1 MLVVIAR
8 KLVNRGGR
16 TSDLC
21 NYWHS
26 TLPLLGMSSPAI
38 NQNGSLPVN
47 MMMQEGMQA
56 LSKILKGPLLEQK
69 RVNMD
74 QATMQVLLGQGQN
87 RKGREAAQHGVHDL
101 NYDQYGIDDTVPT
114 NQIVVETNHDEGI
127 DDPEL
132 HLGDEEGEII
142 FDCGTQELVGSPD
155 KIGEHITQMLE
166 SVLPNGI
173 QSGADGRLH
182 AVVNGDELNITE
194 ESFMDFKEAMSS
206 LGQVQ
211 KLQRHQKEPKPSAE
225 RSAVEK
231 SSDGAHEPYQG
242 QEMALSDENHHQKL
256 ENSNRRNPV
265 GHLEYDYP
273 TTQPRKAPNFTAL
286 MSVKKPLCLFCE
298 YYMVFGEPPRNMIK
312 WYNNN
317 YEYDDLPRTEEKLQH
332 KNRRKRNR

>member
-1 MLVVIAR
+1 M
-8 KLVNRGGR
+8 
-16 TSDLC
+16 TS
-21 NYWHS
+21 S
-26 TLPLLGMSSPAI
+26 AI

-87 RKGREAAQHGVHDL
+87 RKAREAAQHSIQDL
-101 NYDQYGIDDTVPT
+101 NYDQYGIDDAVPS

-173 QSGADGRLH
+173 QNGTDGRLH

-206 LGQVQ
+206 LGQLQ
-211 KLQRHQKEPKPSAE
+211 TLQRQQEPKPSTE
-225 RSAVEK
+225 RSAVEMTP
-231 SSDGAHEPYQG
+231 HEIHDSHQA
-242 QEMALSDENHHQKL
+242 QEAASFHENHRQKL
-256 ENSNRRNPV
+256 EASNRKNPAN
-265 GHLEYDYP
+265 HLEYDYP
-273 TTQPRKAPNFTAL
+273 ATQPRKAPNFTAL
-286 MSVKKPLCLFCE
+286 MNVKKPLCLFCE

-312 WYNNN
+312 WYNSN

>member
-1 MLVVIAR
+1 M
-8 KLVNRGGR
+8 
-16 TSDLC
+16 T
-21 NYWHS
+21 
-26 TLPLLGMSSPAI
+26 SPAI

-87 RKGREAAQHGVHDL
+87 RKREIAQHSIQDL
-101 NYDQYGIDDTVPT
+101 QYNIDDTVPP
-114 NQIVVETNHDEGI
+114 NHDEGI

-173 QSGADGRLH
+173 QNATDGRLH

-206 LGQVQ
+206 LGQIQ
-211 KLQRHQKEPKPSAE
+211 TLQRHHQESKPSTE
-225 RSAVEK
+225 RSPIEINP
-231 SSDGAHEPYQG
+231 DNTHESHQR
-242 QEMALSDENHHQKL
+242 QETTPPHENHQQKNSAGHQD
-256 ENSNRRNPV
+256 
-265 GHLEYDYP
+265 YDYP
-273 TTQPRKAPNFTAL
+273 TTQPRKTPNFTAL
-286 MSVKKPLCLFCE
+286 MNVKKPLCLFCE

-317 YEYDDLPRTEEKLQH
+317 YEYDDLPRTEEKLH
-332 KNRRKRNR
+332 NKNRRKRNR